1 MNQLWNPKRVLIV
14 EGDRLFAAAFHSI
27 YTDTATLA
35 HCVDFPRAR
44 KTLLSEEPP
53 ALLVTNLRLGA
64 YNGLHLVFL
73 AKTSRAGT
81 ASIVYAEPM
90 DLGLAREA
98 QRIGAFVESKARV
111 VHALKSYLT
120 AVLPPRDRRSPDS
133 FDRRRTFRGG
143 RRAADGAALAHA

>member
-1 MNQLWNPKRVLIV
+1 MNHLSVPKRVLIV
-14 EGDRLFAAAFHSI
+14 EGDRLFAEGFHSI
-27 YTDTATLA
+27 YTDTARLA
-35 HCVDFPRAR
+35 HCIDFPTAR
-44 KTLLSEEPP
+44 KVLLAEEP

-73 AKTSRAGT
+73 ATTSRTGT
-81 ASIVYAEPM
+81 SSIVYAEPM

-98 QRIGAFVESKARV
+98 QRIGAFVESKSRV
-111 VHALKSYLT
+111 IHALKSYLS
-120 AVLPPRDRRSPDS
+120 AALPPRDRRSPDG